1 MWDFGR
7 AVRRLLRL
15 EEPLHNETQNTT
27 KMRESSQDVGAE
39 VWQAWILEAIE
50 KIRSQKQRPSIQ
62 RICQAI
68 GSHHKFHEDIVAGK
82 LEEAVK
88 AGAVVKVYNK
98 GLHSYK
104 APLPYKSVSVNKDS
118 DLSRLVVKAVR
129 ELGEC
134 DGSSL
139 KSIETYVQKSNNI
152 EMTDADVDFKL
163 VIRNSVRTAV
173 SKEYLVQ
180 DGKLYKVGEVS
191 MSSPRKRRSISPK
204 KRATLANQSTSDV
217 DLNVSKCRN
226 FVRR

>member
-1 MWDFGR
+1 
-7 AVRRLLRL
+7 
-15 EEPLHNETQNTT
+15 
-27 KMRESSQDVGAE
+27 MRESSQDVGAE
-39 VWQAWILEAIE
+39 VWQAWILEAIG

-104 APLPYKSVSVNKDS
+104 APLPYKSVSVNKDT

-139 KSIETYVQKSNNI
+139 KSIESYVQKSNNI
-152 EMTDADVDFKL
+152 ELADDVDFKL
-163 VIRNSVRTAV
+163 VVKNSVRHAV
-173 SKEYLVQ
+173 AKEYLVQ
-180 DGKLYKVGEVS
+180 EGKLYKMGEVS
-191 MSSPRKRRSISPK
+191 MSSPRKRRSNSPK
-204 KRATLANQSTSDV
+204 KRATLG
-217 DLNVSKCRN
+217 NVSADMDITNAFNVSIFN
-226 FVRR
+226 FGFSLLDFFLMFFWEANSYSRSVPGNLTR